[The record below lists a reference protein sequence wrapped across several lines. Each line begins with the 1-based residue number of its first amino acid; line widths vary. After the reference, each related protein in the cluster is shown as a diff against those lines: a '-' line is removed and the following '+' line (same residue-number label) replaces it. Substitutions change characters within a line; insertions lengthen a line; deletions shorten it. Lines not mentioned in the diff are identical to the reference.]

1 MREAV
6 ARTVLALFAL
16 AAVVTGILA
25 LFGLRPAGDRA
36 TTVMLAVGA
45 IGSGAALLR
54 FVIGKRAA

>member
-16 AAVVTGILA
+16 AAVVIGILA

-45 IGSGAALLR
+45 IGCGAALFR